1 MNSCKISKGKV
12 LLIYTHQVLSQVNGN
27 QITLIIC
34 VLGGYITDGC
44 ILPSLYSYIKV
55 KLCNCI
61 GKNLMIMILYYFYEK
76 NISRIIIILMGE
88 YIGST
93 LTVQP

>member
-1 MNSCKISKGKV
+1 M
-12 LLIYTHQVLSQVNGN
+12 
-27 QITLIIC
+27 C

-61 GKNLMIMILYYFYEK
+61 GKRHKKLYYFYE
-76 NISRIIIILMGE
+76 NDIPRIIIILMGQF
-88 YIGST
+88 IGST
-93 LTVQP
+93 LTVQH